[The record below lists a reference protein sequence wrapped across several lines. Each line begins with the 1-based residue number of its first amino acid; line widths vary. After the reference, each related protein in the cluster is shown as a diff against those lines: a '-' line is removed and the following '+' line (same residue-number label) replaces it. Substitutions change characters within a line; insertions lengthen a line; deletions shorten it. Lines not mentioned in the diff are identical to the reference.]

1 MTDYI
6 CPRMIQ
12 RYFIQLS
19 YDGTPFHGW
28 QIQPNAKSIQESLN
42 TVLSTI
48 TRQEIYVVGCGR
60 TDTGVHSSKYF
71 AHFESEPIDTEL
83 MAYKANCMLPKEIAI
98 QKIFPVAADTH
109 ARFSATSRTYEYFIT
124 QVKDPFSVNRAYEL
138 HEKLDIEAM
147 NQACAL
153 MPNFKDF
160 SSFSKSNTQTE
171 TNLCDL
177 YYARWETTKTGL
189 RFEVK
194 ANRFLRNMV
203 RAIVGTCIEVGR
215 GNLSVEDFARVIE
228 SKDRGK
234 AGYSV
239 PAHGLYLMDI
249 EYPEG
254 LIE

>member
-1 MTDYI
+1 MTK
-6 CPRMIQ
+6 

-48 TRQEIYVVGCGR
+48 IRSEIYLVGCGR
-60 TDTGVHSSKYF
+60 TDTGVHASKYF
-71 AHFESEPIDTEL
+71 AHFNSAEINTEL
-83 MAYKANCMLPKEIAI
+83 ISYKANCMLPKEIAI
-98 QKIFPVAADTH
+98 QKIFSVAADTH

-138 HEKLDIEAM
+138 HEKLDINAM
-147 NQACAL
+147 NKACAL
-153 MPNFKDF
+153 MQNFKDF

-215 GNLSVEDFARVIE
+215 GNLSVEDFAQVIE
-228 SKDRGK
+228 AKDRSK